1 MKILLIE
8 PPKKFWF
15 VMGEYLPP
23 PYNLLLL
30 AAVIEKEFPE
40 INVKVI
46 DCQANR
52 LDWEKVKRKIRQE
65 DPDIVGSGS
74 HATCNV
80 YKTIRTL
87 DLVKKINPQIVTIA
101 GGNHFTML
109 DKVTLQ
115 EYPFIDIIV
124 RYEGEK
130 ALVELL
136 KYYSANETSKKGL
149 KAIKGISFMENRI

>member
-30 AAVIEKEFPE
+30 AAVIEQQLPDST
-40 INVKVI
+40 VKVI
-46 DCQANR
+46 DSQAEN
-52 LDWEKVKRKIRQE
+52 LDWFGLEEVIKREK
-65 DPDIVGSGS
+65 PDIVGSGS

-80 YKTIRTL
+80 YKTVRIL
-87 DLVKKINPQIVTIA
+87 DMVKRFDPEIVTIA
-101 GGNHFTML
+101 GGAHFTMMDEISL
-109 DKVTLQ
+109 K
-115 EYPFIDIIV
+115 EYQNIDLIV

-130 ALVELL
+130 ALIAVLTHVQQQGFTKKAL
-136 KYYSANETSKKGL
+136 KS
-149 KAIKGISFMENRI
+149 IKGISFV